1 MYKEF
6 KDIESG
12 TRYVFTIDDFAAL
25 QNYYIKKVIR
35 HTHTNIPANYVKIA
49 DSTDTE
55 NPVGLNIPLDGDVLT
70 FQDHVGADHSL
81 NIPSGRLLARGWTVP
96 TKVRCLITTPIY
108 DTTSNLPFPTYNMSP
123 FSIDKDLNGEND
135 RSVIPSNRHN
145 PAAYSNYRHY
155 LWIMPMNAVSY
166 IHPSHKAIIDNQS
179 SAIFAK
185 TPLFIHSSNTDF
197 LKKINSATNT
207 PNFRAL
213 SYIPDYAEEK
223 IWSLTEDFTCWLSG
237 YRSVVANNDIALM
250 FNDYYNEF
258 VQILST
264 VNYEELNREYYFR
277 LEKAA
282 GNLMR
287 LDCNYVSDITRLMEA
302 KALDTMDIS
311 AGGGLA
317 RDSIEKRISPYYTKD
332 YYYNIDKKTQR
343 LKSSLLDSCMEKD
356 GNKITFFTNGLANFA
371 TINDTIIDSEITIPK
386 YFDNGYRQCLI
397 INGEYGTSRRSFK
410 KLHRGRVML
419 VYQMVDGFVS
429 TPYEIYSSDSVLSSR
444 STASSL
450 PGSTTQRNYID
461 VQLMGDTGIE

>member
-1 MYKEF
+1 MFKEF

-12 TRYVFTIDDFAAL
+12 TRYVFTVDDFQDL
-25 QNYYIKKVIR
+25 QDYYIKKIIR

-49 DSTDTE
+49 DQTDLT
-55 NPVGLNIPLDGDVLT
+55 NPVGLDIPLDDDVLT
-70 FQDHVGADHSL
+70 FQDHVTIDHSL

-96 TKVRCLITTPIY
+96 TKVRCVVTTPIH

-123 FSIDKDLNGEND
+123 FSIEKDINGLND
-135 RSVIPSNRHN
+135 RTIVPSNRHN
-145 PAAYSNYRHY
+145 PATYSNYRHY
-155 LWIMPMNAVSY
+155 LWIMPMNGVSY
-166 IHPSHKAIIDNQS
+166 IHPSHKAIVENQT

-185 TPLFIHSSNTDF
+185 TPLFIHPSNTDF

-223 IWSLTEDFTCWLSG
+223 VWSLTEDFTCWMSG
-237 YRSVVANNDIALM
+237 YKSILTNNDISLL

-258 VQILST
+258 AQVLST
-264 VNYEELNREYYFR
+264 INYEELNREYYFR

-317 RDSIEKRISPYYTKD
+317 RDSIEKRIFSCSTKD
-332 YYYNIDKKTQR
+332 YCYNVDRKTQR
-343 LKSSLLDSCMEKD
+343 LKSTLLDSCMEKN
-356 GNKITFFTNGLANFA
+356 GNNITFFTNGLANFA
-371 TINDTIIDSEITIPK
+371 TINDTIIENEIAIPK
-386 YFDNGYRQCLI
+386 YFDNGYRQCLV
-397 INGEYGTSRRSFK
+397 INGEYGTSRKSFK

-419 VYQMVDGFVS
+419 VYQIIDGFMSV
-429 TPYEIYSSDSVLSSR
+429 PYEIYSSDTVISNR
-444 STASSL
+444 SASTSL
-450 PGSTTQRNYID
+450 QGSTTQRNYID
-461 VQLMGDTGIE
+461 VQLMGDIGLD